1 MKVILYH
8 GNCFDGF
15 GAAWVAW
22 RRHKDEAVY
31 LPCIYGAPLPTI
43 PNPDSADAVM
53 VDYSQKRPEMEKLRA
68 RVRSLVVLDH
78 HATAEKELEGFPG
91 ATFNLNKS
99 GAQLA
104 WNYFFPLER
113 TPLPLVDYIA
123 DRDLW
128 RFELPG
134 SKEINAVV
142 GATEFTFEAYEDL
155 SNFLLLRPSNVIALG
170 AAILQQN
177 AIHVQRMTEQVQWA
191 TIGGYEGVP
200 VVNASVL
207 FSEVASALLTE
218 FPEAPF
224 AAYYVD
230 RADGVRQWGLRSS
243 KDFDVS
249 VVAKKLGG
257 GGHPQAAGFS
267 TPIKQ
272 IMPLPGIQYWGF

>member
-8 GNCFDGF
+8 GNCFAGF

-22 RRHKDEAVY
+22 RRYKDEAVY
-31 LPCIYGAPLPTI
+31 IPCFYGAPLPPI
-43 PNPDSADAVM
+43 PQADEADVIM
-53 VDYSQKRPEMEKLRA
+53 VDYSQKRPEMEKLRS

-78 HATAEKELEGFPG
+78 HATAEKELDGFPG

-104 WNYFFPLER
+104 WAYFFPLER

-128 RFELPG
+128 RFEMPG

-142 GATEFTFEAYEDL
+142 GATEFRFEAYEDL
-155 SNFLLLRPSNVIALG
+155 SNFLLLRPGNVIALG

-177 AIHVQRMTEQVQWA
+177 AIHIQRMTEHVQWA
-191 TIGGYEGVP
+191 TIAGYKEVP

-207 FSEVASALLTE
+207 FSEVGNALLAE
-218 FPEAPF
+218 YPEAPF
-224 AAYYVD
+224 AAYYLD
-230 RADGVRQWGLRSS
+230 RADGKRQWGLRSRP
-243 KDFDVS
+243 DFDVS
-249 VVAKKLGG
+249 AVAKKLGG
-257 GGHPQAAGFS
+257 GGHPQAAGFV
-267 TPIKQ
+267 TDIPTIVLK
-272 IMPLPGIQYWGF
+272 